1 MAINVKNS
9 NYGGEVLEKLLT
21 VATTGNELVE
31 KGLIRLEPGV
41 SDKYSIPRL
50 KTGEMLQKRKE
61 QPTEEDSKGDHNY
74 SEVELKPADF
84 MAFTTFNPRS
94 FEKVWRP
101 FQPKG
106 NLVFAE
112 LPSNVQDQ
120 LLSALAAQVK
130 FELGY
135 HFIQGVEGNDDKHLF
150 NGIFTRMLS
159 NLDVIRV
166 TSTSTSMI
174 ARLKT
179 VKDGIPIALRAN
191 PNLVILMSIADFDQY
206 DEELTAQ
213 PNKGANYTDMNVER
227 YKGIR
232 IVKLANWPSGVIAAT
247 VASMNDDSNIWGA
260 VNLQDDMDVIQIDKL
275 TNAGERYFFKML
287 MKADT
292 NLAFGEECILLDCR
306 TNVAPILEVYDNVMD
321 ELPCAGGAFEMPVS
335 ANRDYTCTING
346 EASWLSVYKL
356 PGQVLI
362 VATANTTAA
371 ARTAT
376 VTLAMGELTETI
388 TVSQEAQT
396 EE

>member
-1 MAINVKNS
+1 MAIIVKNS

-41 SDKYSIPRL
+41 SDKFSIPRL

-61 QPTEEDSKGDHNY
+61 QPTEENSKGDHNY

-120 LLSALAAQVK
+120 LLNSLAAQVK

-150 NGIFTRMLS
+150 NGILTRMLS
-159 NLDVIRV
+159 NVDVICV
-166 TSTSTSMI
+166 TCASTSMI
-174 ARLKT
+174 ARLKA
-179 VKDGIPIALRAN
+179 VKDGIPVALRAN
-191 PNLVILMSIADFDQY
+191 PSLVILMSIADFDQY

-247 VASMNDDSNIWGA
+247 VASMDDGSNVWGA

-306 TNVAPILEVYDNVMD
+306 TAVEPILEVYANDIPFS
-321 ELPCAGGAFEMPVS
+321 EAGGAFELPVS
-335 ANRDYTCTING
+335 ANGDYTCTING
-346 EASWLSVYKL
+346 GANWFSIYKL
-356 PGQVLI
+356 SGKVL
-362 VATANTTAA
+362 VVVTTNTSVD
-371 ARTAT
+371 RTAT
-376 VTLAMGELTETI
+376 FTLTLGELSEVI
-388 TVSQEAQT
+388 TVSQEAQP